1 MSYTMTMEPEVER
14 EATAYAAY
22 RGFSM
27 EQLLRYCIEKV
38 VKQEL
43 ERRETCRRRVAEF
56 QQLIEGAPHLEGE
69 PYKFNRAD
77 AYEDENEATPA
88 DDVELQ
94 MRKLS
99 AIAEKY
105 SGRVEQGYKF
115 NRADAYPEGVYA

>member
-1 MSYTMTMEPEVER
+1 MSYTLNLESELARQAEGYVKRRGTSLETLLRTHIIYVLQEESER
-14 EATAYAAY
+14 E
-22 RGFSM
+22 RRVREF
-27 EQLLRYCIEKV
+27 
-38 VKQEL
+38 QEL
-43 ERRETCRRRVAEF
+43 MRD
-56 QQLIEGAPHLEGE
+56 APHLEGE

-77 AYEDENEATPA
+77 AYEDEVEAKPV

-115 NRADAYPEGVYA
+115 NRADAYPEEVYA